1 MQNGGITNPIQETNV
16 TLKYLKGYTKLLEAE
31 IGTDLYKFFELDWDI
46 TKNKANEIENE
57 IREKRKTLHRLEKNI
72 SHDKG

>member
-16 TLKYLKGYTKLLEAE
+16 TLKYLKGYSKLLETN

-46 TKNKANEIENE
+46 TKNKAN
-57 IREKRKTLHRLEKNI
+57 
-72 SHDKG
+72 